1 MTVSVGGK
9 NYTGDG
15 RVSMQG
21 AMFSATR
28 AALKALGLRYE
39 VHISN
44 ATVQSDLERFCETM
58 QWNQPKYTF
67 EPCRFDPQREGRRQQ
82 QCLRGLFSVAV
93 SIGKDRF
100 VGNPTFDAEQGMVD
114 VSLKAL
120 KEIGYDQ
127 RIIGNEQVFQE
138 LLSFCQLQGLGK
150 PTYSVYIGNSI
161 PDRVPIVPAHESQ
174 CVQVNGRL
182 HNRDSLPD
190 NGGYVRGR
198 RDRAPWCSE
207 ELPENDLGCSRNEGS
222 EIFVASRQYSR
233 RAMQV
238 VNTTHR
244 YYHRN
249 TNANG
254 RARMR
259 VQRSCRLPA
268 VV

>member
-161 PDRVPIVPAHESQ
+161 PDREPI
-174 CVQVNGRL
+174 
-182 HNRDSLPD
+182 D

-198 RDRAPWCSE
+198 RDRAAWRSE
-207 ELPENDLGCSRNEGS
+207 ELPESDLGCSRNEGS
-222 EIFVASRQYSR
+222 ETFVASHQYSR

-238 VNTTHR
+238 VNTTQR

-249 TNANG
+249 TNG
-254 RARMR
+254 RARMH
-259 VQRSCRLPA
+259 VQHSCRLPA
-268 VV
+268 VVWN